1 MYVHIYVQCVSLI
14 KLFYAMFLQEELERL
29 LKAAEDGNVS
39 DLHYLIDTKKYNV
52 DTRGPSDYYPVS

>member
-1 MYVHIYVQCVSLI
+1 MYVHIYIQCVSLI

-29 LKAAEDGNVS
+29 LKAAEDGDVS

-52 DTRGPSDYYPVS
+52 DTCGPRGHPVS

>member
-39 DLHYLIDTKKYNV
+39 DLYYLIDTKKYNV
-52 DTRGPSDYYPVS
+52 DTRGPSGDPVS

>member
-14 KLFYAMFLQEELERL
+14 KLFYVMFLQEELERL
-29 LKAAEDGNVS
+29 LKAAEDGDVS

-52 DTRGPSDYYPVS
+52 DTCGPSDYTVS